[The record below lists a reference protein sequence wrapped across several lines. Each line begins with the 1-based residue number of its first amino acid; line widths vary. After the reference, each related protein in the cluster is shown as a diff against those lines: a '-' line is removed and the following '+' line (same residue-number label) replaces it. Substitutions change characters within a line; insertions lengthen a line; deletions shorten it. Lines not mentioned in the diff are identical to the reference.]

1 MKVVIST
8 DGQLKFSNGFQIY
21 SYHGTNCCE
30 YNYLDFE
37 ETFKV
42 GEEFEDLDFDEFVK
56 RVKVKEDRSGLVIS
70 LDKVFKRFVPA
81 RSEQNGYYSNAVGVS
96 ILGDGKELTLNEDL
110 EFVDG
115 ELAVDEYGYDDEP
128 LYGD

>member
-1 MKVVIST
+1 MKVAIST
-8 DGQLKFSNGFQIY
+8 DGQLKFSNGFEIY
-21 SYHGTNCCE
+21 SYHRDTNCCE

-37 ETFKV
+37 EAFKV

-56 RVKVKEDRSGLVIS
+56 RVKVNEGRNGLIIS

-81 RSEQNGYYSNAVGVS
+81 RSEQSGYYSYAVGVS

-115 ELAVDEYGYDDEP
+115 ELAVDDEP
-128 LYGD
+128 LYGYEAWN

>member
-8 DGQLKFSNGFQIY
+8 DEQLKFSNGFEIC
-21 SYHGTNCCE
+21 SYHDIDCCE

-37 ETFKV
+37 EAFKV

-56 RVKVKEDRSGLVIS
+56 RIKVKEGRIGLVIS

-81 RSEQNGYYSNAVGVS
+81 RSEQNGFYSDAVGVS

-110 EFVDG
+110 EFVD
-115 ELAVDEYGYDDEP
+115 EYGCDDEP
-128 LYGD
+128 LYGY